1 VRIILH
7 SLVPSCRSPLPQ
19 VLGESIA
26 LTQLSAAEATLIFST
41 EPIWGAAFAYAA
53 LGEKMGPCALAGGA
67 LIVGTCL
74 WNAQQQG
81 QEVES
86 GSDLL
91 IRETDMWE
99 GE

>member
-1 VRIILH
+1 
-7 SLVPSCRSPLPQ
+7 
-19 VLGESIA
+19 
-26 LTQLSAAEATLIFST
+26 
-41 EPIWGAAFAYAA
+41 
-53 LGEKMGPCALAGGA
+53 MGPCALAGGA

-86 GSDLL
+86 GSELL
-91 IRETDMWE
+91 VRETDVRE